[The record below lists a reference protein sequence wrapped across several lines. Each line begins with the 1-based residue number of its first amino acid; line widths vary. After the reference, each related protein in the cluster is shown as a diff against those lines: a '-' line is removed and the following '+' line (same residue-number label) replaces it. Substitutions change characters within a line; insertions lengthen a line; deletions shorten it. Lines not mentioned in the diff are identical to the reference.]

1 MTGVHPRMRRWRPRW
16 LTTRM
21 IALGSAFTVAI
32 FAFAMGVAAIFA
44 AQVGATSKPGTP
56 SQVAT
61 PAEHRGSATPE
72 PNDY

>member
-1 MTGVHPRMRRWRPRW
+1 MTGAHPRARRWRPRW

-21 IALGSAFTVAI
+21 IAIGSAFTVAI
-32 FAFAMGVAAIFA
+32 FAFAIGIAALFA
-44 AQVGATSKPGTP
+44 AQVGATPRPGTP
-56 SQVAT
+56 TPLAT